1 MIISVSF
8 FQQDIFLVCFSVISR
23 TSLQN
28 VKGKWFPEIRHYC
41 PDAPIILVATKTDL
55 RDNEKQK
62 SIPSSEVR
70 VIISVQNAHIGIKL
84 IDTLFFLLIETLV
97 FILGKS
103 FSRRAQGCQLFGMFC
118 SHRRWNKGCFRSG
131 YQSRSCSKAKRKKK
145 ASL

>member
-1 MIISVSF
+1 MITIISPF

-70 VIISVQNAHIGIKL
+70 MIISASNAFVEI
-84 IDTLFFLLIETLV
+84 T
-97 FILGKS
+97 
-103 FSRRAQGCQLFGMFC
+103 
-118 SHRRWNKGCFRSG
+118 
-131 YQSRSCSKAKRKKK
+131 KK
-145 ASL
+145 